1 MPWLL
6 TNVTFEEEVEEKDL
20 GNGSFELVVGS
31 RPNRIGMTMIDTDKG
46 KVTEV
51 QYKFLGGTVRERE
64 PKMSEIAEA
73 ERALNKDA
81 MGEADK
87 LIQAE
92 RRASARRQDEL
103 LANIHER
110 DEQIK
115 ELEHQANMALGIG
128 GQSVGFQGPNAGFP
142 AVAEPTIVSGHV
154 FTGPQQNLLS
164 AALCYY
170 LDFLAEDDQT
180 EGIHLANETHRQI
193 TGVLPPEPL

>member
-6 TNVTFEEEVEEKDL
+6 TSVTFEKEVEEKEL
-20 GNGSFELVVGS
+20 GNGRFELVPDGE
-31 RPNRIGMTMIDTDKG
+31 NRIGMTMIDTDKG

-51 QYKFLGGTVRERE
+51 QYKFLGGTVNERA
-64 PKMSEIAEA
+64 PKMSEVAEA

-81 MGEADK
+81 MEQADK
-87 LIQAE
+87 LVQAE

-103 LANIHER
+103 LENIHQR
-110 DEQIK
+110 DETIR
-115 ELEHQANMALGIG
+115 ELEHQVGLTLGIG
-128 GQSVGFQGPNAGFP
+128 QSCPPAGS
-142 AVAEPTIVSGHV
+142 VAQVAQMEPVVHSGHV

-180 EGIHLANETHRQI
+180 EGIHLASELHRQI